1 MNAVAEPGEE
11 PGTDWGAPEGYDWEE
26 ELKLVEAKKTVEYM
40 RENSGEKKI
49 GEVMQVDGSLEPDWR
64 REFKDHYKIRATYD
78 TGATTS
84 IFTEDMIPGMEVYQ
98 TQHTGKEFVV
108 ANGAGV
114 KNQGEAKLPCEAT
127 NGTKVNLKGQ
137 VARIT
142 RPLVASNDVVDAP
155 GPDNWVV
162 MNRKGGYIWNEG
174 TGKTV
179 PIFRNGRRWD
189 IELKV
194 MKPEAKNV
202 EWNNWPKTFKPKVCT
217 NVGQNLQHPQ
227 GGSYQS
233 HNNFDALKD
242 DTWALRFVG
251 QDKHWD

>member
-1 MNAVAEPGEE
+1 
-11 PGTDWGAPEGYDWEE
+11 
-26 ELKLVEAKKTVEYM
+26 
-40 RENSGEKKI
+40 
-49 GEVMQVDGSLEPDWR
+49 
-64 REFKDHYKIRATYD
+64 
-78 TGATTS
+78 
-84 IFTEDMIPGMEVYQ
+84 MIPGMEVYQ

-202 EWNNWPKTFKPKVCT
+202 EWNRWTKTFKPKACT
-217 NVGQNLQHPQ
+217 SPGNNSRCQQ
-227 GGSYQS
+227 GGCVSA

-242 DTWALRFVG
+242 DSWALRFVG